1 MRRLDRRDPG
11 EAPECQP
18 SHSRAQRPDPST
30 ATPFQP
36 EAREETIERIQ
47 SDEMGAESQHEPG
60 GGDPTARRHL
70 GRRGLLKGHM
80 VGGVAAI
87 VAALVIFLIGGSLA
101 LSIGIGAAV
110 LIGTGVIVAIV
121 MAEGEDGKIERQVE
135 RVDDEQHSS

>member
-1 MRRLDRRDPG
+1 MSTESQQSAATVPVHSDPV
-11 EAPECQP
+11 
-18 SHSRAQRPDPST
+18 
-30 ATPFQP
+30 QP